1 MRIIKA
7 GALTLLIF
15 SVVACAGK
23 TAQPV
28 SSYKVGDSE
37 MSCNQLKAEMA
48 HIDARVAE
56 LVPESEK
63 TGKNV
68 ALGVTGAFLI
78 VPLFFM
84 DFSDAEKIEI
94 QSYKER
100 YLALEKL
107 YSQKSCTGAADID
120 SAEQNPS
127 SVSERL
133 QALNE
138 LHDQGLISDEEY
150 EKYRKE
156 IMGSI

>member
-1 MRIIKA
+1 MGICKV
-7 GALTLLIF
+7 GSLTLLLL

-37 MSCNQLKAEMA
+37 MDCNQLKAEMA

-68 ALGVTGAFLI
+68 ALGVTGVFLI
-78 VPLFFM
+78 VPWFFM
-84 DFSDAEKIEI
+84 DFSDAEKVEI

-100 YLALEKL
+100 YLSLEKL
-107 YSQKSCTGAADID
+107 YSKKSCVGAADID

-127 SVSERL
+127 SVAERL
-133 QALNE
+133 KALSE

-150 EKYRKE
+150 ENYRDE